1 MATRT
6 AGVSPASFQGFAS
19 AGTAAAPARLRVSA
33 GRIVARHARPA
44 DVPAIAALIAHYAE
58 RGWLLPRTAESVRAG
73 LANFLVMTRGGELT
87 ACVALEHYGGGL
99 AEVRS
104 LAVAESERGHGLGA
118 RLLRHAM
125 REARRRHV
133 ARVFAVTHAPEFF
146 ERAGF
151 RRVERAS
158 LTEKIARDCRTCAKH
173 PACALVALV
182 FDVTELNS
190 LLRVL

>member
-1 MATRT
+1 MATQSMGAAARAVAQVAQPSVVSATT
-6 AGVSPASFQGFAS
+6 AG
-19 AGTAAAPARLRVSA
+19 RV
-33 GRIVARHARPA
+33 VARQARPA

-58 RGWLLPRTAESVRAG
+58 RGWLLPRAADSVRSS
-73 LANFLVMTRGGELT
+73 LANFLIVTRGGELA
-87 ACVALEHYGGGL
+87 ACVALEHYGAGL

-104 LAVAESERGHGLGA
+104 LAVTESERGHGLGA

-125 REARRRHV
+125 REARRRNV

-158 LTEKIARDCRTCAKH
+158 LKEKIARDCHGCAKH
-173 PACALVALV
+173 PACELIALQ
-182 FDVTELNS
+182 FDVTEINS